1 MSTTSP
7 AYAIRRDDAAPADSS
22 RADEA
27 TRRWPPKYNVC
38 GVMIS
43 ATDYDETVECLVE
56 AAEERESAVASFFAV
71 HAVVTAG
78 GDEALKRAVN
88 QFEIIGPDGQP
99 VRWAL
104 RLLHGVRLAERVYGP
119 ELTLRLCRRAAE
131 RGLPIYLYGG
141 ANEGVLEK
149 LEQSL
154 VGKFP
159 NLRIAGR
166 ESPPFRAL
174 TAEEDD
180 ALVERIDVSGA
191 ALVLIGLGCPKQD
204 LFAAAHRNR
213 LSAVQVCVGA
223 AFDFHAGVKSMA
235 PGWMQRRGLEW
246 FYRLCQEPRRLAR
259 RYAATNSV
267 FLARLALALA
277 GRRS

>member
-1 MSTTSP
+1 MSTTSLP
-7 AYAIRRDDAAPADSS
+7 VSGQTDQPRASNRSRDRDVP
-22 RADEA
+22 
-27 TRRWPPKYNVC
+27 RWPKKYNVC

-43 ATDYDETVECLVE
+43 ATDYDETVDCLIE
-56 AAEERESAVASFFAV
+56 AAEDRQSAVASFFAV

-88 QFEIIGPDGQP
+88 DFEIIGPDGQP

-104 RLLHGVRLAERVYGP
+104 RWLHGVRLADRVYGP
-119 ELTLRLCRRAAE
+119 ELTLRLCRRAAQ

-141 ANEGVLEK
+141 ANEGVLDG
-149 LEQSL
+149 LESSL
-154 VGKFP
+154 REKFP
-159 NLRIAGR
+159 EIVIAGR
-166 ESPPFRAL
+166 EVPPFRAL
-174 TAEEDD
+174 TPEEDD
-180 ALVERIDVSGA
+180 VLVERINASGA
-191 ALVLIGLGCPKQD
+191 AIVLIGLGCPKQD
-204 LFAAAHRNR
+204 LFAAAHRDR

-223 AFDFHAGVKSMA
+223 AFDFHAGMKSMA
-235 PGWMQRRGLEW
+235 PEWMQRRGLEW

-277 GRRS
+277 GRQS